1 MAKRAS
7 ATKVQVVEAPP
18 GSPAAA
24 KVPATEQKVTEQ
36 EFRELH
42 EIPTAHMAGV
52 LFRAID
58 TDKSGTITEKEYVDF
73 VESLTNDQSS
83 PARVV
88 GLFTQLL
95 DINGDGELSEE
106 ELRDMI
112 NLHDSTGSVTGSLLT
127 AVLGDGDSIT
137 CTELGARLLQK
148 ENHTCVES
156 LRAALKSA
164 FAPKAAPR
172 ARRKRAAAA
181 SGSMLDVSG
190 ETVAVVIW
198 WTIVL
203 TTAIARGVLF
213 ARDTRI
219 PSGTDANGTATD
231 NPPSFG
237 YSAAKATALP
247 ILFAFPAIYF
257 TRLPLVA
264 HSFWPWLRLLAT
276 STVVH
281 AHIGASIF
289 LCSVVHVLAHLAK
302 DENSAGPLFAKA
314 QLQHTL
320 SGLALIVIMALLS
333 IPAFRRLSKT
343 SAYRPFLMLHMLH
356 YLTVPLL
363 ILHMPPKFPGLGSQE
378 ANYVLLGTLLA
389 LIALYEFVKHH
400 QTITGSVD
408 EHCRRVGSHVTAL
421 TVPNGASSSKMLA
434 HTVPGTYYKVRV
446 PAVSWWESHP
456 FSLATSTFGITK
468 DFLISDLGVWTKKFG
483 QLVANT
489 VDHEGGSRA
498 RVQISGPYCAP
509 CMTATT
515 ENRALLVA
523 TGIGITPSLSIVH
536 HTIFENAAM
545 EINKNVAT
553 TAFGARGGAPQKG
566 QEEAGGGAPVKRSSL
581 LGMSDLQKIANS
593 LSAGAAAVSPT
604 TDAGDDS
611 EAQRAKKKKAVL
623 LIWSVRDAHL
633 VSFFI
638 RYLATLLTAHSG
650 TAQGSAPNTDL
661 RVHLYFTG
669 ATGKTVASF
678 AYTTFLQMYLSQLA
692 ALSNGAISVF
702 FKRPDIKGNI
712 REFDPT
718 GVYYCGGAGF
728 GKAVSAACKDASTPC
743 HQEIFQDT
751 TLAKLI
757 PW

>member
-1 MAKRAS
+1 VAGAWTHAIAVSRVLNGMP
-7 ATKVQVVEAPP
+7 APTHP
-18 GSPAAA
+18 HSRPQ
-24 KVPATEQKVTEQ
+24 VPATEQKVTEQ

-172 ARRKRAAAA
+172 ARRKRAPAS

-190 ETVAVVIW
+190 ENVAVVVW

-219 PSGTDANGTATD
+219 PSGTDVNGTATD
-231 NPPSFG
+231 KPPSFG
-237 YSAAKATALP
+237 LSAAKASAPP
-247 ILFAFPAIYF
+247 IVLAFPAIYF
-257 TRLPLVA
+257 TRLPLIA
-264 HSFWPWLRLLAT
+264 YSFWPWLRLLAT

-289 LCSVVHVLAHLAK
+289 LCSVVHVIAHFAK

-320 SGLALIVIMALLS
+320 SGLALLSIMALLS
-333 IPAFRRLSKT
+333 IPAFRRLTKT
-343 SAYRPFLMLHMLH
+343 SAYRPFLMMHMLH

-363 ILHMPPKFPGLGSQE
+363 IIHMPKVPGLGISQE
-378 ANYVLLGTLLA
+378 ANYVAYGTLLA
-389 LIALYEFVKHH
+389 LILLYEFVKHH
-400 QTITGSVD
+400 QTITGSVE
-408 EHCRRVGSHVTAL
+408 EHCRRVGTQVTAV
-421 TVPNGASSSKMLA
+421 TVPNGACSSKILA

-456 FSLATSTFGITK
+456 FRCVRRSLPARACASVPRSPPCRQHVARHAMFVHPH
-468 DFLISDLGVWTKKFG
+468 LCCVRPPVPPEPHPHPLVWPSEPLPLFVT
-483 QLVANT
+483 LV
-489 VDHEGGSRA
+489 
-498 RVQISGPYCAP
+498 
-509 CMTATT
+509 
-515 ENRALLVA
+515 
-523 TGIGITPSLSIVH
+523 
-536 HTIFENAAM
+536 F
-545 EINKNVAT
+545 
-553 TAFGARGGAPQKG
+553 
-566 QEEAGGGAPVKRSSL
+566 
-581 LGMSDLQKIANS
+581 
-593 LSAGAAAVSPT
+593 
-604 TDAGDDS
+604 
-611 EAQRAKKKKAVL
+611 
-623 LIWSVRDAHL
+623 
-633 VSFFI
+633 
-638 RYLATLLTAHSG
+638 
-650 TAQGSAPNTDL
+650 
-661 RVHLYFTG
+661 
-669 ATGKTVASF
+669 
-678 AYTTFLQMYLSQLA
+678 
-692 ALSNGAISVF
+692 
-702 FKRPDIKGNI
+702 
-712 REFDPT
+712 
-718 GVYYCGGAGF
+718 
-728 GKAVSAACKDASTPC
+728 
-743 HQEIFQDT
+743 
-751 TLAKLI
+751 
-757 PW
+757 